1 MNLLHQNGSKQQS
14 LFRLPDYLL
23 KHLQYIQNTAAR
35 ILTRLPKHDHIA
47 PVLKELHW
55 LPITHRIDFK
65 INILTYKALHGLAPL
80 YISEI
85 LKLKPTADRSMRSDD
100 KNLLVVPK
108 TRTKTYGDR
117 SFVHCSP
124 MLWNELPHDL
134 KNCELFDQFKSML
147 KTHLFK
153 IAFPTSE

>member
-1 MNLLHQNGSKQQS
+1 
-14 LFRLPDYLL
+14 
-23 KHLQYIQNTAAR
+23 
-35 ILTRLPKHDHIA
+35 
-47 PVLKELHW
+47 
-55 LPITHRIDFK
+55 
-65 INILTYKALHGLAPL
+65 
-80 YISEI
+80 
-85 LKLKPTADRSMRSDD
+85 MRSND

-117 SFVHCSP
+117 SFVHCSL